1 MREIDKIFIHC
12 SATPPHM
19 HVDAK
24 VIDKWHKERG
34 WSGIGY
40 HYVIKRDGQIELGRP
55 IEKIGAHVKGH
66 NKTSI
71 GICYCGG
78 VDGEMKEQDN
88 RTESQK
94 ESLLLLIM
102 LLKNIFPKAVVR
114 GH

>member
-1 MREIDKIFIHC
+1 MREINKIVIHC
-12 SATPPHM
+12 SATPPDM
-19 HVDAK
+19 YVDKAM
-24 VIDKWHKERG
+24 IDRWHKERG
-34 WSGIGY
+34 WSGCGY

-88 RTESQK
+88 RSDSQK
-94 ESLLLLIM
+94 ASLL
-102 LLKNIFPKAVVR
+102 
-114 GH
+114 